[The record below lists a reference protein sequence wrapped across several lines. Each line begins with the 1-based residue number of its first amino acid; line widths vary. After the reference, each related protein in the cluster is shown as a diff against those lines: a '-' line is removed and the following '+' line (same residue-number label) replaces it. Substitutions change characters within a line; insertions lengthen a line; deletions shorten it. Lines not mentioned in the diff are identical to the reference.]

1 MTSKPRTPR
10 AQGLPA
16 RMQIPD
22 FERAPLLV
30 LWEIT
35 RACELACLHCRAE
48 AMPCAPPG
56 ELDAHEARSLLE
68 DMKEMGAPLVV
79 LTGGDPLLRPDSTE
93 LVRYGTEL
101 GLRMTM
107 TPSVTPRLTDEAM
120 AGLKE
125 AGLARMALSL
135 DSPDPE
141 THDGFRGVPGT
152 FERTLDRARKARE
165 LGISIQVNTTVTT
178 QTFPRLAEMLPIL
191 EELDIDLWSVF
202 FLVPVGRGAL
212 GDMLDA
218 DETEKA
224 FEVIH
229 EIARQASFP
238 VKATEA
244 PHYRRFA
251 LQIKDKA
258 GRPPMAGVND
268 GKGVLFID
276 HLGEVFPSGFLPVS
290 GGNVRETPLAEIY
303 REAPLFQS
311 LRDPDQLGGKC
322 GRCEFKKVCGGSR
335 ARAFATAGD
344 WLAEEPG
351 CSYQPPV
358 REAATSG

>member
-1 MTSKPRTPR
+1 MTTSPRTPR

-22 FERAPLLV
+22 FDRAPLLV

-48 AMPCAPPG
+48 AQPCPAPG
-56 ELDAHEARSLLE
+56 ELTPPEARRLLE
-68 DMKEMGAPLVV
+68 DIQEMGAPLVV
-79 LTGGDPLLRPDSTE
+79 LTGGDPLLRPDATE

-107 TPSVTPRLTDEAM
+107 TPSVTPRLTDQAL
-120 AGLKE
+120 ADLKR
-125 AGLARMALSL
+125 AGLARLALSL
-135 DSPDPE
+135 DSPDAA

-152 FERTLDRARKARE
+152 YERTLDRAHKARE
-165 LGISIQVNTTVTT
+165 LGLSIQVNTTVTSRT
-178 QTFPRLAEMLPIL
+178 VSRLSEMLPLL
-191 EELDIDLWSVF
+191 EQLDIDLWSVF

-218 DETEKA
+218 DQTEEA

-229 EIARQASFP
+229 DIARRASFP

-268 GKGVLFID
+268 GKGVLFVD

-290 GGNVRETPLAEIY
+290 GGNVRDTPLAKIY
-303 REAPLFQS
+303 RESELFQS
-311 LRDPDQLGGKC
+311 LRDPEQLGGKC
-322 GRCEFKKVCGGSR
+322 GRCEFRKICGGSR
-335 ARAFATAGD
+335 ARAYATSGD

-351 CSYQPPV
+351 CAYLPPT
-358 REAATSG
+358 RA

>member
-1 MTSKPRTPR
+1 
-10 AQGLPA
+10 
-16 RMQIPD
+16 MQIPD
-22 FERAPLLV
+22 FDQAPLLV

-48 AMPCAPPG
+48 AMPCAAPG
-56 ELDAHEARSLLE
+56 ELDSTEARTLLE
-68 DMKEMGAPLVV
+68 DMHAMGAPLVV
-79 LTGGDPLLRPDSTE
+79 LTGGDPLLRPDAID
-93 LVRYGTEL
+93 LVRQGTEL

-107 TPSVTPRLTDEAM
+107 TPSVTPRLTDEAL
-120 AGLKE
+120 AALKE

-165 LGISIQVNTTVTT
+165 LGISTQINTTVTT
-178 QTFPRLAEMLPIL
+178 RTFPRLKEMLPLL
-191 EELDIDLWSVF
+191 ESLDIDLWSVF

-218 DETEKA
+218 DETEEA
-224 FEVIH
+224 FRVIH
-229 EIARQASFP
+229 DIARQASFP

-251 LQIKDKA
+251 LQNKDPSA
-258 GRPPMAGVND
+258 RPPMAGVND

-276 HLGEVFPSGFLPVS
+276 HQGEVFPSGFLPAS
-290 GGNVRETPLAEIY
+290 GGNVRKRPLAEIY
-303 REAPLFQS
+303 RESELFQD
-311 LRDPDQLGGKC
+311 LRDPDKLGGKC

-335 ARAFATAGD
+335 ARAFATSGD

-351 CSYQPPV
+351 CAYIPPE
-358 REAATSG
+358 RK